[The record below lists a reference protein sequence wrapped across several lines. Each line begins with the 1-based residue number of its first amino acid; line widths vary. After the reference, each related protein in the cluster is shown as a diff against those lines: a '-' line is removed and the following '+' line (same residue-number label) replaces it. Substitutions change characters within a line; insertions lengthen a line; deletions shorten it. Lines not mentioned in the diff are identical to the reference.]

1 MFIFNLCVLQLRY
14 DHRVRVTFQENAW
27 CDEGIMMEWINQLW
41 KPACFE
47 EMMLVLDVH
56 KAQKTDGVQSL
67 LRDKCKTE
75 PVFVPAGTTHL
86 VQPVDVVFN
95 APFKQAVDREATK
108 PLQDNLDEYMRGTI
122 NASER
127 RVLFTKWVGAA
138 WDEVS
143 ANTEMVIRSFE
154 KCGISI
160 PIDGSKD
167 DRINIA
173 NIDNYTV
180 ASEDEEATDASD
192 EEDPFSD

>member
-1 MFIFNLCVLQLRY
+1 M
-14 DHRVRVTFQENAW
+14 TFQENAW
-27 CDEGIMMEWINQLW
+27 CDEAIMMEWINQLW
-41 KPACFE
+41 KPACSE

-56 KAQKTDGVQSL
+56 KAQKTDAVQSL
-67 LRDKCKTE
+67 LRDKCRTE

-108 PLQDNLDEYMRGTI
+108 HLHDNLDEYMRGTI

-127 RVLFTKWVGAA
+127 RVLFTKAA

-143 ANTEMVIRSFE
+143 ANTDMVIRSFE

-160 PIDGSKD
+160 SIDGSND
-167 DRINIA
+167 DKINIA

-180 ASEDEEATDASD
+180 ASEDEDEEATDASD
-192 EEDPFSD
+192 EDEDPFSD